1 MLRTMAGWGDRVIR
15 AISWL
20 LSKFN
25 LRIMSAAELETLI
38 SARTEQARKGIYE
51 TEIERLVIART
62 EQLRKS
68 VKELEES
75 CDSTLEALGDALDLK
90 EAQTKFHSKRVTAY
104 AIGIAKTMGISP
116 DEIRVIARGAFLH
129 DIGRMAIPAQ
139 ILNKPG
145 PLDPSEWQIMRE
157 YCLRGYQIVKKI
169 PFLSEAAEIIY
180 AHQERYDGTG
190 YPRGL
195 RETDIPLG
203 ARIVAIANTLDA
215 ITSNRPYRAA
225 QSLDFAREEIAGWS
239 GRQFDPD
246 IVKIF
251 FSMPANIWEALRT
264 DIGRGH

>member
-1 MLRTMAGWGDRVIR
+1 MIR

-25 LRIMSAAELETLI
+25 LRIMSDDELETLI
-38 SARTEQARKGIYE
+38 SARTEQAQKAIYE
-51 TEIERLVIART
+51 TDIEGLVVART

-68 VKELEES
+68 VKDLEES
-75 CDSTLEALGDALDLK
+75 YDITLEALGALLDLK
-90 EAQTKFHSKRVTAY
+90 EAQTEHHSKRVTAY
-104 AIGIAKTMGISP
+104 AIGIAKTMCISP

-129 DIGRMAIPAQ
+129 DIGKMAIPDQ
-139 ILNKPG
+139 ILTKSG
-145 PLDPSEWQIMRE
+145 PLDTSEWRIMRE

-169 PFLSEAAEIIY
+169 PFLSEAAEIVY

-195 RETDIPLG
+195 KETDIPLG

-225 QSLDFAREEIAGWS
+225 QSLDFAREEIGRWS

-251 FSMPANIWEALRT
+251 LSMPANIWEALRT
-264 DIGRGH
+264 DIGPAH

>member
-1 MLRTMAGWGDRVIR
+1 
-15 AISWL
+15 
-20 LSKFN
+20 
-25 LRIMSAAELETLI
+25 MSATPRFGASAE
-38 SARTEQARKGIYE
+38 SGAQVQK
-51 TEIERLVIART
+51 VP
-62 EQLRKS
+62 
-68 VKELEES
+68 
-75 CDSTLEALGDALDLK
+75 EALVDVGEFGENIYDLAKANDWAKATAKFKALVGAVKGLPSDLK
-90 EAQTKFHSKRVTAY
+90 EAQTERHSKRVTAY

-129 DIGRMAIPAQ
+129 DIGKMAIPDQ
-139 ILNKPG
+139 ILTKPG
-145 PLDPSEWQIMRE
+145 PLDTSEWRIMRE

-169 PFLSEAAEIIY
+169 PFLSEAAEIVY

-195 RETDIPLG
+195 KETDIPLG

-225 QSLDFAREEIAGWS
+225 QSLDFAREEIGRWS

-251 FSMPANIWEALRT
+251 LSMPANIWEALRT
-264 DIGRGH
+264 DIGPAH